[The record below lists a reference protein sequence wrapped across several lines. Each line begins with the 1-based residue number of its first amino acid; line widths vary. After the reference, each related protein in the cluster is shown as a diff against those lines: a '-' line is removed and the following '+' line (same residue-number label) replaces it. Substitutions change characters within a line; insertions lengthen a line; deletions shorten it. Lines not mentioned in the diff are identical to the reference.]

1 MNRAAKNV
9 LRKLG
14 TDVDLDEER
23 EQLVARE
30 AEEAQQRQLED
41 ETRRRS
47 ERDRDAG
54 LSSVPEEMRSESE
67 RRHDQYRRRQ
77 AMGGRIEPAAE
88 RLPIM
93 TAAERKARDRDR
105 PKYHATEFEG
115 PIEKLIE
122 KYDSLEEVQR
132 HLTLGQS
139 MKYEFTDDGRILDR
153 DGNVI
158 YDGEKLVNPK
168 Q

>member
-14 TDVDLDEER
+14 TDIDLDEER
-23 EQLVARE
+23 EQLVEEEKQAAEQRKVESDAQRSAERNRE
-30 AEEAQQRQLED
+30 A
-41 ETRRRS
+41 
-47 ERDRDAG
+47 G
-54 LSSVPEEMRSESE
+54 ISSIPEEMRTASET
-67 RRHDQYRRRQ
+67 RHDNYRRRQ
-77 AMGGRIEPAAE
+77 AMAGEFASAAE

-93 TAAERKARDRDR
+93 TAAERKSRDKDR

-122 KYDSLEEVQR
+122 KYGDLAEVQR

-139 MKYEFTDDGRILDR
+139 MKYEFTDDGRVLDR
-153 DGNVI
+153 DGNMI
-158 YDGEKLVNPK
+158 FDGEKVVSPQK
-168 Q
+168 